1 METDPPTPDAPA
13 APAPAAMPAP
23 APAAA
28 PAPVAPAIPSTT
40 VICQRWWNDLIPGS
54 PVGQYTPGYNH
65 LLVAFEELK
74 RRLIAGL

>member
-1 METDPPTPDAPA
+1 METDPLPPDAVKT
-13 APAPAAMPAP
+13 PAPAAVPV
-23 APAAA
+23 PAAA
-28 PAPVAPAIPSTT
+28 PATPTIPPTT

-54 PVGQYTPGYNH
+54 PVGQHTPGYNH